1 MTIIVSNLKKD
12 IRGEEVLL
20 TADVSVEGRKEI
32 CVMTQFGTLPSLIDG
47 EARFDAFALMLL
59 APAMRMQL
67 PLVIE
72 GEVDDLL
79 LFNLQGTV
87 QDLIR
92 ITLPE
97 TKPISI
103 SAVPRLPQKQKSLR
117 VTATAFSGGI
127 DSSYVLLK
135 CRSQSGV
142 PSNLHTDLLLHHD
155 IGAFSERSHYED
167 SLKHVLTEA
176 DRHGLPLAGVRC
188 DMPKWNAP
196 WPFAR
201 VHSLC
206 NVAAAL
212 SLGNHFTDFV
222 YASGHSISETLRS
235 RPFKKV
241 DVMYHLLFPS
251 LETHE
256 HSFRVFGSCKTRT
269 QKMVELLE
277 DGSLTHSLSVCSRM
291 RRRNP
296 EFLNCGTCGKCLR
309 LIMLAEA
316 LGKKEQLRHGFDLDA
331 FERDRSRCE
340 LKFLKGATMSS
351 MAESDRQLA
360 SHLSQHGYRFPWPIK
375 LWLGRLAA

>member
-59 APAMRMQL
+59 APAMRMRL

-72 GEVDDLL
+72 GEVDELL

-87 QDLIR
+87 QELIR
-92 ITLPE
+92 LSLQE
-97 TKPISI
+97 TRTIYV
-103 SAVPRLPQKQKSLR
+103 SAAPRLPQKQKTLGI
-117 VTATAFSGGI
+117 TATAFSGGI

-135 CRSQSGV
+135 CRSPQGV
-142 PSNLHTDLLLHHD
+142 PSDFRTGLLMHHD
-155 IGAFSERSHYED
+155 VGAFSERSHYED
-167 SLKHVLTEA
+167 SLKHVLVEA
-176 DRHGLPLAGVRC
+176 ERYGLPLAGVRC
-188 DMPKWNAP
+188 DMPKWNSP
-196 WPFAR
+196 WPFIR

-212 SLGNHFTDFV
+212 SLGDHFTNFL
-222 YASGHSISETLRS
+222 YASGHSISEALQS
-235 RPFKKV
+235 KSFKKI
-241 DVMYHLLFPS
+241 DVLNHLLFPA

-256 HSFRVFGSCKTRT
+256 HSFRVFGSSKTRT

-277 DGSLTHSLSVCSRM
+277 DGSMTHSLSVCSRM

-309 LIMLAEA
+309 LIMLAEVV
-316 LGKKEQLRHGFDLDA
+316 GKKEQLREGFDLAA
-331 FERDRSRCE
+331 FERERSRCE
-340 LKFLKGATMSS
+340 LKLVKGATLSS
-351 MAESDRQLA
+351 NAESDRQLTGY
-360 SHLSQHGYRFPWPIK
+360 LSAHGYHFPWPVK
-375 LWLGRLAA
+375 LWLDRLAA